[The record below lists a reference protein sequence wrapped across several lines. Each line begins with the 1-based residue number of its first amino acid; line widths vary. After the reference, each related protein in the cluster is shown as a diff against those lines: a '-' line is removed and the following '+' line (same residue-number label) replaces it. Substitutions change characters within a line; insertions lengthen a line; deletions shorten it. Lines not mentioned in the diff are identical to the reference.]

1 MEKVGI
7 MTFHGADNYGA
18 VLQAYALHEWLKKNG
33 YTPEFIDYRSR
44 AYEKYDLFRSNRYK
58 KRPVFAVEDLLN
70 YTKNKARKNNFQAFR
85 KEHLTISETVFT
97 KEADLDAVSD
107 KYDWYICGSDQ
118 IWNPTI
124 NRGLDTAFLLNFVK
138 NNQKKIAY
146 APSLGVD
153 HLGNRDLIAIEEAIR
168 SFHAVS
174 VREEQGVDILQ
185 PYCNKK
191 INCVCDPVF
200 LLDESDYTSICKPA
214 EGGKYVFL
222 YIVGSARQ
230 NRHIIS
236 YAQKLAENKKM
247 HVIYIIDG
255 NKTLFHIKGENAF
268 GCKVEKFLSLIKNAE
283 LVISN
288 SFHATAFSVILKKQF
303 VTFSK
308 QGTSSRMY
316 NLLKEFKLL
325 NRVFS
330 NDLTIEEEID
340 FQYSNSIIEEMRK
353 NAEAYL
359 RAALGMAHNEKDMLT
374 LSDEE
379 GAKADLAYKDLQT
392 RSHAL
397 DGKCFL
403 ATNKDALVR
412 RSSRS
417 GGVFTPISDLVLQ
430 KGGVVYGCKMEKV
443 DKAVHFRATTAEER
457 NQFRGSKYIQSEMGD
472 CYRKVKEDLKEG
484 LPVLFSGTP
493 CQIAGLNAYLEK
505 DDTHNL
511 LTMDIV
517 CHGVPSPI
525 VWHKYLEWMSKQHN
539 GVVEAVDFRDKRYG
553 WKAHFESVKIHGRW
567 YTTSVFRILF
577 YKHLIL
583 RPACYRCPYANLNRQ
598 GDITIGDAWGIEKA
612 NPSWN
617 DDKGAS
623 LVIINSEKGKQA
635 FEAVQSLLC
644 VQSVDIEDYMQ
655 PNLKGPSE
663 RNNDRDAFWHE
674 FSEKGFEHILSKYAK
689 QGRKKT
695 IKDEIVLIG
704 TKMHLNGL
712 IKKLTK

>member
-33 YTPEFIDYRSR
+33 LTPEFINYRSR

-58 KRPVFAVEDLLN
+58 KRPVFLLEDILN
-70 YTKNKARKNNFQAFR
+70 YTKNKRKKNNFQAFR
-85 KEHLTISETVFT
+85 TEHLIVSETVYT
-97 KEADLDAVSD
+97 KVADLDAASD

-118 IWNPTI
+118 IWNSTI
-124 NRGLDTAFLLNFVK
+124 NRELDTAFLLNFVK
-138 NNQKKIAY
+138 YNQKKIAY

-153 HLGNRDLIAIEEAIR
+153 HLSNRDLIAVEEAIR

-185 PYCNKK
+185 PYCSKK
-191 INCVCDPVF
+191 VNCVCDPVF
-200 LLDESDYTSICKPA
+200 LLEECDYTSLCNRI
-214 EGGKYVFL
+214 EGDKYVFL

-230 NRHIIS
+230 NRHIIA
-236 YAQKLAENKKM
+236 YAQELAAKKQLQI
-247 HVIYIIDG
+247 IYIVDG
-255 NKTLFHIKGENAF
+255 NKTLFHIKGKNAF
-268 GCKVEKFLSLIKNAE
+268 GCKVDEFLSLINNAE
-283 LVISN
+283 YIISN
-288 SFHATAFSVILKKQF
+288 SFHATAFSVIFQKQF

-330 NDLTIEEEID
+330 NDLSIEEKID
-340 FQYSNSIIEEMRK
+340 FQYSKNKIEEMRK

-359 RAALGMAHNEKDMLT
+359 YAAFNMTQNEKEILK

-379 GAKADLAYKDLQT
+379 GKKADLAYEKLQIQ
-392 RSHAL
+392 SHVL

-403 ATNKDALVR
+403 AINNDSLVR

-430 KGGVVYGCKMEKV
+430 KGGAVYGCKMEKI

-472 CYRKVKEDLKEG
+472 CYRQVKEDLKQG
-484 LPVLFSGTP
+484 CPVLFSGTP
-493 CQIAGLNAYLEK
+493 CQIAGLNAFLEK
-505 DDTHNL
+505 DDTQNL

-517 CHGVPSPI
+517 CHGVPSPV
-525 VWHKYLEWMSKQHN
+525 VWNKYLEWMSEKYK
-539 GVVEAVDFRDKRYG
+539 GTVEAVEFRDKKYG
-553 WKAHFESVKIHGRW
+553 WKAHFESVKICGRW
-567 YTTSVFRILF
+567 YTTSVYRILF
-577 YKHLIL
+577 NKLLIL
-583 RPACYRCPYANLNRQ
+583 RPVCYQCPFANLNRP

-635 FEAVQSLLC
+635 FEAVQSLLR
-644 VQSVDIEDYMQ
+644 VQSVNIEDYMQ

-663 RNNDRDAFWHE
+663 RNKDRDVFWRE
-674 FSEKGFEHILSKYAK
+674 FSEKGFEQILHTFAK
-689 QGRKKT
+689 QGRKRT
-695 IKDEIVLIG
+695 IKDSIVLYG
-704 TKMHLNGL
+704 TKLHLTGL